1 MSKNLGDI
9 QDLPLSAVHPDEL
22 NPREDMGDLESLAK
36 EMKSVG
42 QMDPI
47 TVYPHPELDGQYR
60 ILGGHRR
67 YQAALRGDMGT
78 IICRVIETP
87 KDAKVALFSE
97 ALTTGTNHKKLTTA
111 EQGTNIQGL
120 LTEGKSEAWIARNFS
135 IPKAEVKPRAGFA
148 SKPKLAE
155 RFDNGKLDLL
165 AMKKLQDFEESTG
178 DTTLVE
184 KVTEQIATAQ
194 DWNRFNE
201 ATVERVIVQEQ
212 AASKR
217 EKLRGV
223 LSKVGAVELDNEH
236 RYSGKYSKIT
246 TDPTDSTAEEHVA
259 AGHLY
264 DVDADGV
271 TWWAKTLKPKRA
283 ALSDAEKAEKEL
295 LRRLTGTLPESKR
308 VRQVFALSKIRD
320 KKALTDNEDRELF
333 ASIIFES
340 GDLRHEQRRLIAEV
354 ISLEFPE
361 PEGEEREW
369 SGTLSDRRKKWDN
382 NAYDIVFRL
391 TLGQQVRLYAL
402 IQAAVS
408 EDMSNKF
415 NLYQRDSHEKQA
427 RWAPMATWYRRL
439 INFFGYIPDRDEVDA
454 MRLAAKQSDREIDV
468 ELPVGAEVVCGGC
481 GQHQVIAAD
490 ESTPCP
496 TCDGGDD

>member
-9 QDLPLSAVHPDEL
+9 QELPLSAVHPDEH
-22 NPREDMGDLESLAK
+22 NPRTDMGDLDSLAK
-36 EMKSVG
+36 EMKSLG

-47 TVYPHPELDGQYR
+47 TVYPHPALDGQYR

-78 IICRVIETP
+78 IICRIIDAP
-87 KDAKVALFSE
+87 KDAKAELFAE
-97 ALTTGTNHKKLTTA
+97 ALTTGTNHARLTTA
-111 EQGTNIQGL
+111 EQGIALQGL

-135 IPKAEVKPRAGFA
+135 IPKAEVKPRAGFG
-148 SKPKLAE
+148 SKPKLAD
-155 RFDNGKLDLL
+155 RFDNNKLDLL
-165 AMKKLQDFEESTG
+165 AMKQLQDFEESTG
-178 DTTLVE
+178 DATLVE
-184 KVTEQIATAQ
+184 KVTEKLA
-194 DWNRFNE
+194 
-201 ATVERVIVQEQ
+201 VERDWIRFDEVSVERIIVQEQ
-212 AASKR
+212 TASLR
-217 EKLRGV
+217 EKFRAE
-223 LSKVGAVELDNEH
+223 LSAIGASELDNEH

-246 TDPTDSTAEEHVA
+246 TDATAEEHVA

-264 DVDADGV
+264 DVDVDGV
-271 TWWAKTLKPKRA
+271 IWWAKTLVPKRP

-295 LRRLTGTLPESKR
+295 VRTLTGTLPESKR

-320 KKALTDNEDRELF
+320 KKALTDGEDRELF

-340 GDLRHEQRRLIAEV
+340 GDLRHEQRRLIAEL

-361 PEGEEREW
+361 PAGEEREW
-369 SGTLSDRRKKWDN
+369 SGTLSDRRKKWDDT
-382 NAYDIVFRL
+382 AYDLVFKL

-439 INFFGYIPDRDEVDA
+439 IDFFGYVPDRDEVDA
-454 MRLAAKQSDREIDV
+454 IRLAAKQADKEIDV
-468 ELPVGAEVVCGGC
+468 ELPVGVDVVCGKC
-481 GQHQVIAAD
+481 GQQSVIAHD
-490 ESTPCP
+490 GTSPCP
-496 TCDGGDD
+496 TCEGGDV